1 MCVDK
6 GGRSMARNSLTN
18 IAYENLKNK
27 TEVVAFNILWKEVC
41 SEIGFTEDMAKRKI
55 ASFYNALML
64 DSRFIS
70 LEKNNWDLRERYA
83 EDTLKIDPELADDY
97 DDYDQEAYAEDYDF
111 PIEIDID

>member
-1 MCVDK
+1 
-6 GGRSMARNSLTN
+6 MARNSLTN

-41 SEIGFTEDMAKRKI
+41 SEIGFTI

-97 DDYDQEAYAEDYDF
+97 DDYDQEAYAEDYDT